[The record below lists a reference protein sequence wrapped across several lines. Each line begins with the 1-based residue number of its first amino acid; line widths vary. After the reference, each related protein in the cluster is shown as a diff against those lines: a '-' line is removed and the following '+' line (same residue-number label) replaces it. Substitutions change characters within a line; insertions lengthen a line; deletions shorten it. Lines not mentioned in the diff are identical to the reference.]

1 MSNPAIEKYGWTA
14 VPRKVETLLQ
24 QSQASG
30 PARPISI
37 SSIKLPDSALV
48 KDIHKYAKK
57 ELAIETFNH
66 SMRVYY
72 YGISLPQFLLSTMAY
87 SKLQAKPSSR
97 MLSPPGQVP
106 HSMKPI
112 S

>member
-1 MSNPAIEKYGWTA
+1 MANSAIEKYGWTA
-14 VPRKVETLLQ
+14 VPRKVEDLLQ

-30 PARPISI
+30 PAKPISF

-48 KDIHKYAKK
+48 KAVQEYAKK

-72 YGISLPQFLLSTMAY
+72 YGTPS
-87 SKLQAKPSSR
+87 SKL
-97 MLSPPGQVP
+97 
-106 HSMKPI
+106 H
-112 S
+112 